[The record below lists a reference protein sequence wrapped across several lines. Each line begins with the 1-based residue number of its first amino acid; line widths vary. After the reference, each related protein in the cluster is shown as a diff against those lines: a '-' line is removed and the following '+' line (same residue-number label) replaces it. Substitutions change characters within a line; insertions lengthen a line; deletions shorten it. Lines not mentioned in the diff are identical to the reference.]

1 MRGPEPIA
9 KACDMLRRATLAI
22 AIFVGLISCMPFN
35 VAAQTT
41 RTYTSP
47 RFHYHF
53 DFPARYVVDPDDLV
67 APADPNTQIPA
78 GTDAF
83 GDGVFGGIFGD
94 VMIGK
99 VTGPNAF
106 DDAIDTWI
114 AGTGEDDHYPDFLAF
129 ASDKAKML
137 CAADGPDESIDC
149 TKLSR
154 SRGFT
159 TDSGLKGYEF
169 YLVMRTARLKPKTV
183 STKVVGPFYAFDLS
197 AQRPN
202 GRSMALIITAPPLF
216 PNHDPSALA
225 TIVRSLVIEQH

>member
-1 MRGPEPIA
+1 MPH
-9 KACDMLRRATLAI
+9 RATLAI
-22 AIFVGLISCMPFN
+22 AIFVGLISSMPFN

-47 RFHYHF
+47 EFHYHF
-53 DFPARYVVDPDDLV
+53 DFPARYVVDPADLNV
-67 APADPNTQIPA
+67 TTAVS
-78 GTDAF
+78 TDAL
-83 GDGVFGGIFGD
+83 DNLGGIFGD
-94 VMIGK
+94 GNIGT

-106 DDAIDTWI
+106 DDVVDTWI
-114 AGTGEDDHYPDFLAF
+114 AGADEHDHYPNFLAF
-129 ASDKAKML
+129 AADKATML

-159 TDSGLKGYEF
+159 TDSGLQGYEF
-169 YLVMRTARLKPKTV
+169 YLVMRTSRYKPKTV

-202 GRSMALIITAPPLF
+202 GRSMALIINAPPLF